1 MKIAI
6 REELRLGNNAER
18 SVLRYLSEHVEDR
31 TLIASLLDID
41 DFEQMLHQRIYAT
54 ILTLPVSYLGNHT
67 DVVFYLLA
75 ERRDIEAVDYF
86 VTLGLAEPVSS
97 STEALQLTAYLLMLS
112 ERRDL
117 ERETAAVST
126 LSSEDNPW

>member
-86 VTLGLAEPVSS
+86 VTLGLAEPLSS